1 MRRPLT
7 ILLFFI
13 YLIGSTEAYQLLKVP
28 SLVVH
33 YFKHCKED
41 PNTTIQSFLVLHY
54 QEKTVYDSD
63 WQQDM
68 QLPFKTHEDD
78 LGLMALCYYPPVHVT
93 SLKVPIPMEPENQYP
108 ARHEFEPGCYA
119 ADIFQPPKS

>member
-1 MRRPLT
+1 MRRLLT
-7 ILLFFI
+7 IILFFI

-28 SLVVH
+28 RLVVH
-33 YFKHCKED
+33 FIKHCKED
-41 PNTTIQSFLVLHY
+41 PTTTIQSFLALHY
-54 QEKTVYDSD
+54 QEETVYDAD

-78 LGLMALCYYPPVHVT
+78 LGLMALCYYPPVNMAV
-93 SLKVPIPMEPENQYP
+93 LKVPAGSLPINQT
-108 ARHEFEPGCYA
+108 AIKHEFVPGCYA